1 MITTV
6 KYIANG
12 PTAVVGANDHIA
24 VSQDGT
30 NWDLITKTA
39 LSIGL
44 HTINLPTSAPNS
56 HVERNR
62 GGVLITLKR
71 SDNEG
76 PILTIDPFKI
86 VEIDGL
92 TATTTPETLATAQ
105 AIKDEISS
113 WL

>member
-1 MITTV
+1 MVTQV

-30 NWDLITKTA
+30 NWDLISKAA
-39 LSIGL
+39 LSVGL
-44 HTINLPTSAPNS
+44 YTVNLPTAPNS

-62 GGVLITLKR
+62 SGAIITLKR
-71 SDNEG
+71 SDSEG
-76 PILTIDPFKI
+76 SILNIDPFKI
-86 VEIDGL
+86 VEIDGIA
-92 TATTTPETLATAQ
+92 ATTTPETLATAQ
-105 AIKDEISS
+105 AIKDEIAS